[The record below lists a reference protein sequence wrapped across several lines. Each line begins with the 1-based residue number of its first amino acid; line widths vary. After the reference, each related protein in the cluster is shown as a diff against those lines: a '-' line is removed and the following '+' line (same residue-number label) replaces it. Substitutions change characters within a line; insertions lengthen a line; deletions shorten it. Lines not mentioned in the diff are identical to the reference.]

1 MTGEEEIDMS
11 DLRGFLQELESS
23 SQPIHIDDELSVEY
37 EISSVLKAFDGGKI
51 VFFDS
56 VTGFSNSVVGGVC
69 GTRERLYLA
78 VNAEKG
84 GFHESLDRAIKKP
97 ETAVVVSDGPVMEN
111 LEKPRLSRIPIL
123 THYAGDPAP
132 YITSAI
138 LHAQTSDGENQNAS
152 IHRLQV
158 LDDNHLAIR
167 VVPRHLYRLC
177 QIAVEEGKAS
187 LDVSIS
193 LGLHPA
199 LLLAAASP
207 APYGTSEFDVAN
219 ALLHGTVK
227 LIQCPHVNAYAPA
240 NAELVLEGRILL
252 DREVKEGPFVDLT
265 TTYDVQRNQH
275 PIEIVGGMRRRD
287 YLYQALLPAG
297 TEHILLMGMPQEV
310 RVLEYTRNVN
320 PTIKAVNMTLGGRG
334 WLHCVVSFDKFS
346 EGDGKNVLMAIFAA
360 NTSIKHAIVVD
371 SDIDAYDMEQVEWAL
386 ATRFRGDRDLL
397 IIPNVRVS
405 SLDPTSNQEIGVG
418 CKVGFDATKSLS
430 KPKEKFEKATI
441 PLSKHVEKV
450 LAKYGLDLG

>member
-1 MTGEEEIDMS
+1 MS

-23 SQPIHIDDELSVEY
+23 SQLIHVGEELSVEY
-37 EISSVLKAFDGGKI
+37 EISSVLKAFDGGK
-51 VFFDS
+51 VVYFDA

-69 GTRERLYLA
+69 GTRERIYRA
-78 VNAEKG
+78 INAEPG
-84 GFHESLDRAIKKP
+84 EFHKRLDRAIKKP
-97 ETAVVVSDGPVMEN
+97 ETAVVVSDGPVMEY
-111 LEKPRLSRIPIL
+111 LEKPQLSHIPIL

-132 YITSAI
+132 YITSAVI
-138 LHAQTSDGENQNAS
+138 HARTSDGDSQNAS

-158 LDDNHLAIR
+158 LDDDHLAIR
-167 VVPRHLYRLC
+167 IVPRHLYRLC
-177 QIAVEEGKAS
+177 QIATEEGKTS

-207 APYGTSEFDVAN
+207 APYRTSEFDVAN
-219 ALLHGTVK
+219 TLLRGTLK
-227 LIQCPHVNAYAPA
+227 LIQCPHVDAYAPA
-240 NAELVLEGRILL
+240 SAELVLEGRILL
-252 DREVKEGPFVDLT
+252 DREVLEGPFVDLT
-265 TTYDVQRNQH
+265 TTFDVQRNQR

-297 TEHILLMGMPQEV
+297 TEHVLLMGMPQEV

-320 PTIKAVNMTLGGRG
+320 PTIKAVNMTVGGRG

-360 NTSIKHAIVVD
+360 NPSIKHAFVVD
-371 SDIDAYDMEQVEWAL
+371 SDIDVYDMEQVEWAL

-397 IIPNVRVS
+397 VIPNVRVS
-405 SLDPTSNQEIGVG
+405 SLDPTSDQELGVG
-418 CKVGFDATKSLS
+418 CKVGFDATRSLS
-430 KPKEKFEKATI
+430 KPKAKFEKATI
-441 PLSKHVEKV
+441 PLSERVAKV